1 MIPAVRCQCGKRF
14 QPKPQLAGTYVAC
27 PNCRQP
33 IRIPNDDGVG
43 FSVTP
48 ESNSSL
54 SDSSLLREAAASEPD
69 LKIVC
74 VCGKR
79 FAASARLAG
88 RVVRCPACDGVLSVP
103 RKARA
108 VAAPGGS
115 PPPRLRDQWGLD
127 PLGENLGVQ
136 TLRRDTTPHTSAS
149 DRTLLTATAVVTGG
163 VVIVLLA
170 LVAWSAVMSAIR
182 SSPTGMAR
190 VSQQAAPV
198 PNTLEAPANVGSDV
212 LPFFSAGT
220 GSPNQPSAAVETRT
234 SSVARESITDDRYF
248 GSYYDSAAGV
258 AALAEAFDP
267 EPVVGSSLLGSATP
281 ALPSGT
287 QKWWQSSRRVPTAP
301 ADEEHLMLRHSWMC
315 ELLPYLGYESL
326 YQQLDFSTSWTDA
339 GQIQAAATVIPQFL
353 NPADPQETWS
363 GYPYEGLAVTHF
375 VGVSGVEDSR
385 TIVAATLPRTD
396 PRAGIFGYDEI
407 ARPEDIADGT
417 SQTLMMIG
425 NGQLK
430 APWVQAGG
438 ATIRG
443 AREPHFDALSG
454 FGSEGLQTPGAI
466 AIFADGSVREISATV
481 DPAVFRAMCTIRG
494 NESVQA
500 RDGNGG
506 RRREHRPLFRR

>member
-14 QPKPQLAGTYVAC
+14 QPKPQLAGSYVAC

-33 IRIPNDDGVG
+33 LHIPDDDGVG
-43 FSVTP
+43 FSVTR

-54 SDSSLLREAAASEPD
+54 SDSSLQYDAPAEPD
-69 LKIVC
+69 FKVAC
-74 VCGKR
+74 ACGKR
-79 FAASARLAG
+79 FAASAKLAG

-108 VAAPGGS
+108 VACRGGS

-136 TLRRDTTPHTSAS
+136 TLRRDTTPQTSAS
-149 DRTLLTATAVVTGG
+149 DRTLLAATAVVTGG
-163 VVIVLLA
+163 VITVLLA
-170 LVAWSAVMSAIR
+170 LIAWSAVMSAIR
-182 SSPTGMAR
+182 SSSTSMEQANP
-190 VSQQAAPV
+190 QAAP
-198 PNTLEAPANVGSDV
+198 APENLQAPGNVRAEV
-212 LPFFSAGT
+212 TPFFSPSTAA
-220 GSPNQPSAAVETRT
+220 PNEPSATAETWT
-234 SSVARESITDDRYF
+234 SSVARESVTDDRYF
-248 GSYYDSAAGV
+248 GAHSDSAARA
-258 AALAEAFDP
+258 AALAEAVDP
-267 EPVVGSSLLGSATP
+267 ERIASSSLLGSATP
-281 ALPSGT
+281 ALPTGA
-287 QKWWQSSRRVPTAP
+287 QKWWQSSRRVPTAH

-326 YQQLDFSTSWTDA
+326 YQQLDFSTSWTDQ

-363 GYPYEGLAVTHF
+363 GYPYAGLAVTHF

-385 TIVAATLPRTD
+385 NVVAAALPRTD

-466 AIFADGSVREISATV
+466 AVFADGSVREIPATI

-494 NESVQA
+494 NESVQS
-500 RDGNGG
+500 
-506 RRREHRPLFRR
+506 H